1 MSINKRIKEIRKDAK
16 LNQTEFGE
24 KLGVSRSVIANI
36 ELDLNKTGVQESI
49 IKLISCIFGVNE
61 DWIKTGAGAKY
72 SNTKASLK
80 ELAEECSMSALE
92 YTILLHY
99 LNLDEKQRKAVQK
112 FAINLSKE
120 ISLYVDLKDSDNSP
134 TTVQE
139 YYHERKDMTEKV
151 HRLEEKI
158 EKEDIYKKG
167 KSC

>member
-49 IKLISCIFGVNE
+49 IKLISCIFLVNE
-61 DWIKTGAGAKY
+61 DWIKTGEGAKY

-92 YTILLHY
+92 YTILSHY

-158 EKEDIYKKG
+158 EKEDLYKKG

>member
-49 IKLISCIFGVNE
+49 IKLISCIFLVNE
-61 DWIKTGAGAKY
+61 DWIKTGEGAKY

-92 YTILLHY
+92 YTILSHY